1 MTQAHLQTPPTAGT
15 TVTHRR
21 YVDHSRAH
29 YGGGLVDGGYVMG
42 LFSDVATDLSLHT
55 DGDEGLLASY
65 SRVDFHAP
73 LRAGDVLE
81 ITATLTRVGTRSR
94 TVSFVANV
102 LVRAGGDGSSSRGE
116 VLVEPLPIASATG
129 TVVVPPQG

>member
-1 MTQAHLQTPPTAGT
+1 MTQAHRQTQAIAGT

-42 LFSDVATDLSLHT
+42 LFSDIATDLTLHT

-73 LRAGDVLE
+73 LQAGDVLE
-81 ITATLTRVGTRSR
+81 LTATLARVGTRSR
-94 TVSFVANV
+94 TVSFAAKV
-102 LVRAGGDGSSSRGE
+102 LARAVVDGSASRGD
-116 VLVEPLPIASATG
+116 VLAEPVLIASATG
-129 TVVVPPQG
+129 TVVVPPKG